1 MVHLYLDE
9 NVDVLLY
16 KLLGARNI
24 KVTTT
29 LESKMLR
36 KGDTNQLDF
45 ASSIN
50 AAIVT
55 HNRGDFQKLFADY
68 IKHGKEFFGI
78 IITEY
83 RSVHELA
90 QRLVNFLSEH
100 DDITNQIW
108 YV

>member
-1 MVHLYLDE
+1 MAHLYLDE
-9 NVDVLLY
+9 NVDVLLA

-36 KGDTNQLDF
+36 EGDTNQLDF

-68 IKHGKEFFGI
+68 IEHGKEFSGI
-78 IITEY
+78 IIMEY
-83 RSVHELA
+83 RNVHELA
-90 QRLVNFLSEH
+90 QRLVSFLSEH